1 MWQPDHSGKILSRKT
16 GAVQYGWIVRAGMRG
31 NDWKEELRDYGV
43 TWQTIENIQKV
54 LDAGFDAVH
63 FDCDAE
69 LVDGLPA
76 WDW

>member
-1 MWQPDHSGKILSRKT
+1 
-16 GAVQYGWIVRAGMRG
+16 MRG

-54 LDAGFDAVH
+54 LDAGYDAVH